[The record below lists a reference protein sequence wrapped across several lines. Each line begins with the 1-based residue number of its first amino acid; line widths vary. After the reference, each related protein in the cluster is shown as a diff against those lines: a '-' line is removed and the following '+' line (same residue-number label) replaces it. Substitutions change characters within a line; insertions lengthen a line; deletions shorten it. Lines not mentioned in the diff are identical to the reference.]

1 MENSPV
7 SWILVP
13 VNGLPK
19 LPQIGSNLSE
29 DRLDLLVVS
38 ETVGSSQCLILVH
51 EVGEVVNGIV
61 GEVGRVI

>member
-1 MENSPV
+1 VENSPV

-19 LPQIGSNLSE
+19 LPQIGSDVSE
-29 DRLDLLVVS
+29 DRLDLLVMS
-38 ETVGSSQCLILVH
+38 ETVGSSQCLVLVH

-61 GEVGRVI
+61 GEVGHVV